1 MTGGGG
7 RTQADVVWQISMKPP
22 LITPRDLTGAVLV
35 ALGRGLAMVWGQSRT
50 SSESA
55 EVDPSPAVKGDGA
68 PGTCEA
74 LGEVQVVSQLGWPI
88 AYED

>member
-1 MTGGGG
+1 
-7 RTQADVVWQISMKPP
+7 
-22 LITPRDLTGAVLV
+22 
-35 ALGRGLAMVWGQSRT
+35 MVWGQSRA

-88 AYED
+88 AYEDSVDCCS

>member
-1 MTGGGG
+1 
-7 RTQADVVWQISMKPP
+7 
-22 LITPRDLTGAVLV
+22 
-35 ALGRGLAMVWGQSRT
+35 MVWGQSRA

-88 AYED
+88 AYEDSVDLQPEFCTSCLSM